1 MINLFVSVFLLI
13 IGVLLAYYEIK
24 LIKSYKYK
32 HAIIFLIFR
41 FICFFG
47 TGFYLSEFIKYILC
61 FANIDINEF
70 SVNILFSTIKSNT
83 SCIKLSSFSLK

>member
-13 IGVLLAYYEIK
+13 IGILLAYYEIK

-32 HAIIFLIFR
+32 YEIIFFIFR

-47 TGFYLSEFIKYILC
+47 TGFFLSEFIKYLIGVKTLI
-61 FANIDINEF
+61 F
-70 SVNILFSTIKSNT
+70 
-83 SCIKLSSFSLK
+83 